1 MTKAVWS
8 RAVRLATATVLVG
21 GSVSCGDLV
30 RQGQASSYLVITQ
43 LLAAGASG
51 DFGSSLDSDVATG
64 GSIFPDLGQVAFS
77 LQLKD
82 PRGQTAPSP
91 NNAITVNRYRV
102 TFIRADGR
110 NAPGVDVPYPFD
122 GAFTV
127 TVAAS
132 ASSNFTL
139 VRPQAKAEPP
149 LAGLVSNPIVISTI
163 AEITFYGH
171 DQTGRDV
178 SVTGRINVNFANF
191 ADPAPDD
198 GEDGGD

>member
-8 RAVRLATATVLVG
+8 SAARVAIAAVLVG

-30 RQGQASSYLVITQ
+30 RQGQASSYLVITT
-43 LLAAGASG
+43 LEAAQGNDPGAFSA
-51 DFGSSLDSDVATG
+51 SLDSDVLSA
-64 GSIFPDLGQVAFS
+64 GSVFPDFGQVVFS

-82 PRGQTAPSP
+82 PSGQTAPSP
-91 NNAITVNRYRV
+91 NNAITVDRYRV

-110 NAPGVDVPYPFD
+110 NQPGVDVPYPFD
-122 GAFTV
+122 GAFTITV
-127 TVAAS
+127 TGAAS
-132 ASSNFTL
+132 SSFTL

-163 AEITFYGH
+163 AEVTFYGH
-171 DQTGRDV
+171 DQTGREV

-191 ADPAPDD
+191 ADA
-198 GEDGGD
+198 G